1 MSTAFAA
8 TLKSA
13 FSHLFPVCACGGTS
27 RSSVRHIPLTV
38 ASLRV
43 SLLLDWPMGWSAR
56 WPRGN
61 TKPFIHKMVATFTH
75 YWRHSSPLSR
85 SQKGIPVS
93 HTTSIMH
100 NEQRTHR
107 HSCLDFQD
115 SAKRPEHLRQ
125 APSLVYSE
133 RGRKPRLN
141 PRFLNEL
148 LESRLF
154 GQIHSQYPWNYCNES
169 PLFSVTDIP
178 KKTIHMWLHLF
189 FLLHSLPLSWTLW
202 GRKRK
207 SGLLRPVRNGW
218 SGLGPAHGHCQ
229 DCTYYVLCL
238 LTTQNCLKLPP
249 GNAERKCTVTHTLGH
264 LISSS
269 SFCFV
274 LFR

>member
-169 PLFSVTDIP
+169 LCFQSQIYP
-178 KKTIHMWLHLF
+178 KKQSTCDFTFFFSSILF
-189 FLLHSLPLSWTLW
+189 LFLELCGGGRGRVVSCVQWGMAGLDLGLPMVT
-202 GRKRK
+202 
-207 SGLLRPVRNGW
+207 VRT
-218 SGLGPAHGHCQ
+218 AH
-229 DCTYYVLCL
+229 TM
-238 LTTQNCLKLPP
+238 
-249 GNAERKCTVTHTLGH
+249 
-264 LISSS
+264 
-269 SFCFV
+269 FCVFWQH
-274 LFR
+274 RTA